1 MNKVLKGLVA
11 VAATAAMAI
20 AGVAGA
26 STAMAADPTGGIKV
40 AERDTHTYSV
50 YQIFTGTYGT
60 DGSLGNVTAGQNFK
74 TRNAAGTNGADLT
87 AAEAAETVAG
97 LDKEASDSTK
107 LETIKKFID
116 MTKGEYGTVSA
127 TKLLSNVPA
136 GYYLAKDQENVT
148 GNDAA
153 TLYIVQVVGNQAVT
167 ITRKADK
174 PTFQKKVK
182 DKNDT
187 DRTTAD
193 WQDSADYDVNDHV
206 PFQLTATLPTDDKD
220 FAAYKT
226 YKLVFTDN
234 QSKGLTYDDDG
245 NAESSVSSFTVKY
258 VSKDGT
264 KTATLDSNA
273 YIKAVTQATEAADG
287 SFTITINDVK
297 SLALKDSDNA
307 DVTVAAGGKF
317 VVEYTSTLN
326 DKAVIGS
333 TGNPNE
339 AKLQYS
345 NNPNYTG
352 IGENS
357 PTGETPKDKV
367 IVFTYQLN
375 VNKTFDQGTPADDD
389 LPKFK
394 LYKKTHGASENDGY
408 VQVGPEIEVTK
419 TSDNKYIA
427 SFPRIDDGDYKL
439 VESHTPAGYNTAAD
453 TLFTVT
459 AEHDVSSDD
468 PKLTSLKINQTDGD
482 KTNGTVQADVVNKKG
497 SSLPSTGGMGT
508 VLLYVAGIAV
518 FVLAGATLVMALRR
532 RNA

>member
-11 VAATAAMAI
+11 VAATAAMAVT
-20 AGVAGA
+20 GFAGA
-26 STAMAADPTGGIKV
+26 STAMAADSTGGIKV
-40 AERDTHTYSV
+40 ADGDTHTYSV
-50 YQIFTGTYGT
+50 YQIFTGTYGK

-74 TRNAAGTNGADLT
+74 VENTAGTNGVNLT

-97 LDKEASDSTK
+97 LDSNASDSTK

-116 MTKGEYGTVSA
+116 MTKNAYGTVSA
-127 TKLLSNVPA
+127 VKPLSNVPA
-136 GYYLAKDQENVT
+136 GYYLAKDQKNVT

-153 TLYIVQVVGNQAVT
+153 TLYIVQVVGNQAVI

-187 DRTTAD
+187 DGTTTN
-193 WQDSADYDVNDHV
+193 WQDSADYDVKDHV

-234 QSKGLTYDDDG
+234 QSKGLTYDDG
-245 NAESSVSSFTVKY
+245 NVDSSVSSFTVKY

-273 YIKAVTQATEAADG
+273 YTKVVTQATETADG

-317 VVEYTSTLN
+317 IVEYTSTLN

-352 IGENS
+352 TGEKS

-375 VNKTFDQGTPADDD
+375 VNKTFDSGAPADND

-459 AEHDVSSDD
+459 AEHDVLSVN
-468 PKLTSLKINQTDGD
+468 PTLTSLKINQNDGD
-482 KTNGTVQADVVNKKG
+482 TTKGTVQADVVNKKG